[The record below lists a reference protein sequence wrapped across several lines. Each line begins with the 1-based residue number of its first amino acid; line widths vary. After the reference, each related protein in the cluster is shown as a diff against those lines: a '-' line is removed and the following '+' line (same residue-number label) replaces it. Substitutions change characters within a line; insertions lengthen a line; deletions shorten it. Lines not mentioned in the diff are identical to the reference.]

1 MIKKAIGQMNQV
13 NQATEAMGFV
23 VTETVVW
30 TRGKSR
36 AFSPEEIQAGKAE
49 DWLKANKAGKRG
61 KR

>member
-1 MIKKAIGQMNQV
+1 MIKKAIGQVNQV
-13 NQATEAMGFV
+13 NQAAEAMGFV

-36 AFSPEEIQAGKAE
+36 TFSPEEIQAGKAE